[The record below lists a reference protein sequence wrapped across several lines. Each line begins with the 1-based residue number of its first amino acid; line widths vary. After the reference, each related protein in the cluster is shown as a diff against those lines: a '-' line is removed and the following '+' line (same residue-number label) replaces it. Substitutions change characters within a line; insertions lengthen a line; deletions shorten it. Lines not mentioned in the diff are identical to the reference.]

1 MVKITG
7 WFTKANPRKWTFGQK
22 LCEAATK
29 LFPYMGIISEML
41 ECTRERPLM
50 TSDDFLW
57 FSTYLPFPTL
67 PYNVLFVEFILDL
80 FTLKSDVIIGRSP
93 IVKSIIRK
101 VDGGGG
107 GASGLAQ
114 WLWWVGDI
122 WTTTFLPI
130 MWLFLPLRSQAACL
144 CTLTGPAE

>member
-1 MVKITG
+1 MLSGRGARQMVKITG

-41 ECTRERPLM
+41 ECT
-50 TSDDFLW
+50 
-57 FSTYLPFPTL
+57 
-67 PYNVLFVEFILDL
+67 
-80 FTLKSDVIIGRSP
+80 

-101 VDGGGG
+101 VDGG

-122 WTTTFLPI
+122 
-130 MWLFLPLRSQAACL
+130 
-144 CTLTGPAE
+144 

>member
-50 TSDDFLW
+50 TSDDF
-57 FSTYLPFPTL
+57 
-67 PYNVLFVEFILDL
+67 
-80 FTLKSDVIIGRSP
+80 
-93 IVKSIIRK
+93 
-101 VDGGGG
+101 
-107 GASGLAQ
+107 
-114 WLWWVGDI
+114 
-122 WTTTFLPI
+122 
-130 MWLFLPLRSQAACL
+130 
-144 CTLTGPAE
+144 

>member
-50 TSDDFLW
+50 TSDDFRT
-57 FSTYLPFPTL
+57 TYLPCPT
-67 PYNVLFVEFILDL
+67 I
-80 FTLKSDVIIGRSP
+80 FTLYLRFLGVIIDLPTHPKNGRH
-93 IVKSIIRK
+93 
-101 VDGGGG
+101 
-107 GASGLAQ
+107 
-114 WLWWVGDI
+114 
-122 WTTTFLPI
+122 
-130 MWLFLPLRSQAACL
+130 
-144 CTLTGPAE
+144 

>member
-50 TSDDFLW
+50 TSDDFRP
-57 FSTYLPFPTL
+57 TYLVRRFL
-67 PYNVLFVEFILDL
+67 PYNDVPFLEFIMD
-80 FTLKSDVIIGRSP
+80 
-93 IVKSIIRK
+93 
-101 VDGGGG
+101 
-107 GASGLAQ
+107 
-114 WLWWVGDI
+114 
-122 WTTTFLPI
+122 
-130 MWLFLPLRSQAACL
+130 LPL
-144 CTLTGPAE
+144 P